1 MFVILEAHC
10 VQSHEIVI
18 KEFVT
23 GIVDNL
29 LLARTVS
36 MVGFINVYRR
46 SYLRINNLH
55 LHCK

>member
-1 MFVILEAHC
+1 M
-10 VQSHEIVI
+10 QSYEIVI
-18 KEFVT
+18 KEFVVT

-36 MVGFINVYRR
+36 MVRFINVYRR